1 MVDVD
6 MVSEVPVSQ
15 GLMISEEDLDRAMNV
30 LWQRGKLWRDDVN
43 DKAFYDIVYECF
55 EEVSDF
61 FHHWRIRVLRFD
73 DYNIICLDR
82 TPDASFSLI
91 SRTALLRNRSVM
103 LIILASRI
111 WRNADM
117 TQPVTVSRDELY
129 REFYMYMPKDGN
141 TKKSDSVFNVAVE
154 YCVKNGFMR
163 PVPDDLNMFL
173 LLPYIKCRVTVDELS
188 RYIESLETY
197 SVSLHEDGSD
207 DDDVDSDKEDIS
219 EGSLL

>member
-15 GLMISEEDLDRAMNV
+15 GLMISEEDLDRAMNA

-43 DKAFYDIVYECF
+43 DKSFYDIVYECF

-61 FHHWRIRVLRFD
+61 FHHWRVRVLRFD
-73 DYNIICLDR
+73 DYNIIYLDR

-91 SRTALLRNRSVM
+91 SRTALLRNRSIM

-117 TQPVTVSRDELY
+117 MQPVTVSRDELY

-141 TKKSDSVFNVAVE
+141 IKKSDSVFNVAVE

-163 PVPDDLNMFL
+163 PVPDDPNMFL

-188 RYIESLETY
+188 RYVESLETY
-197 SVSLHEDGSD
+197 SVSLHEGGSD
-207 DDDVDSDKEDIS
+207 GDDVDSDKEDIS
-219 EGSLL
+219 EGNLL